1 MNNAKRKLFSTFTA
15 LMLCAVAF
23 TGFFSGYRRVA
34 TADSSPMLFCDD
46 GDTFA
51 GEGTKTDATY
61 DIYCDDD
68 KNIENVSHYTA
79 PSFGNGDD
87 ARRNSCGPLAG
98 LNVVGFYDRWYINL
112 IPDYEPGMMT
122 VNGYK
127 YYPDLDFPETLNSF
141 QSMYSYMK
149 TGELG
154 GTTSANF
161 KSGLNAYVNNAGYS
175 LSMTSM
181 YSNSRTVDL
190 NKLKVAVQQNKVGL
204 VMLSSFNY
212 ISAIVKPANGGSYH
226 VVKFNYQSGHMMMV
240 YGYFTQ
246 AFYKE
251 GVAVE
256 TNTYLYVSTGFS
268 SGEQGYIQL
277 NDYLTI
283 EEAYIMNIS

>member
-51 GEGTKTDATY
+51 GEGTKTDACY
-61 DIYCDDD
+61 DIYCSDDIILED
-68 KNIENVSHYTA
+68 FAPLNA

-87 ARRNSCGPLAG
+87 SRRNSCGPLAG
-98 LNVVGFYDRWYINL
+98 LNVVGFYDRWYTNL
-112 IPDYEPGMMT
+112 IPNYEPGMMT

-141 QSMYSYMK
+141 QSMYSLMK

-181 YSNSRTVDL
+181 YSNSKTVNL
-190 NKLKVAVQQNKVGL
+190 NMLKSAIQQNKVGL
-204 VMLSSFNY
+204 VMFSKFNMVK
-212 ISAIVKPANGGSYH
+212 AIVNSVGEDRVCVSKY
-226 VVKFNYQSGHMMMV
+226 NYDAGHMMMV

-246 AFYKE
+246 AFYKD

-256 TNTYLYVSTGFS
+256 TNTYLYVSSGFS

-283 EEAYIMNIS
+283 EEAYIMNIA

>member
-1 MNNAKRKLFSTFTA
+1 MNNAKRKLFSIFTA

-23 TGFFSGYRRVA
+23 TGFFGGFRQVA
-34 TADSSPMLFCDD
+34 MADTPMLFCDD

-61 DIYCDDD
+61 DLYCDDD
-68 KNIENVSHYTA
+68 KILEDYSPYTA

-98 LNVVGFYDRWYINL
+98 LNIVTFYDRWYSNL
-112 IPDYEPGMMT
+112 LPDHEPGLMGSR
-122 VNGYK
+122 GYQ
-127 YYPDLDFPETLNSF
+127 YYPNVAFPAITTSF
-141 QSMYSYMK
+141 QSLYALMK

-161 KSGLNAYVNNAGYS
+161 KSGLNTYVNNAGYS
-175 LSMTSM
+175 LSMTSI
-181 YSNSRTVDL
+181 YNNSTTVNL
-190 NKLKVAVQQNKVGL
+190 NMLKSAIQQNKVGL
-204 VMLSSFNY
+204 VMFSSFNY
-212 ISAIVKPANGGSYH
+212 ILGIVKSASGSSYH
-226 VVKFNYQSGHMMMV
+226 IVKSNYQAGHMMMV

-246 AFYKE
+246 AFYKN

-277 NDYLTI
+277 NDYLKI